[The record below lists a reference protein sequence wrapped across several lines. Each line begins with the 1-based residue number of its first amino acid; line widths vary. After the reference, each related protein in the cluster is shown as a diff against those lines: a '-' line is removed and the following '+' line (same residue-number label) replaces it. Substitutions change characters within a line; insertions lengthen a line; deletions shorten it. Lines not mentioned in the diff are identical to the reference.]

1 MIRIAGWVSD
11 TGFTKPTIHGQKS
24 CNGIA
29 TRFLK
34 HMGRRTTRF
43 LKWRLSW
50 SALHSMTNFSLSAN
64 FIPMLIFIL
73 GSFSKP
79 SVFRY
84 LCLRRNLQWHV
95 LLVGF
100 LIGMKLLQARRSR
113 SCGRVNS
120 MWDRICVLLCL
131 LPNERS
137 TNPLL
142 GELCNLLQTGG
153 KCLKSGFRFK
163 SVFHHHYNLQRNSLC
178 ISINPVRPQAWR
190 GLTHAITHN
199 SPP

>member
-1 MIRIAGWVSD
+1 MIRVAWWVSD

-64 FIPMLIFIL
+64 FIPTLISIMGL
-73 GSFSKP
+73 FSKP
-79 SVFRY
+79 SVSRY

-100 LIGMKLLQARRSR
+100 LIGRKWLKTQLAR
-113 SCGRVNS
+113 SCGRVTS
-120 MWDRICVLLCL
+120 MWDRICVPSCL
-131 LPNERS
+131 LPSERS
-137 TNPLL
+137 TNPLFW
-142 GELCNLLQTGG
+142 GG
-153 KCLKSGFRFK
+153 FGVSFFLFYFFFFI
-163 SVFHHHYNLQRNSLC
+163 VFFFFFFFF
-178 ISINPVRPQAWR
+178 
-190 GLTHAITHN
+190 
-199 SPP
+199 